1 MRYIFF
7 CSLLLI
13 VCHST
18 SAQNGTVKDIDGNVY
33 KTVKI
38 GTQIW
43 MAENLKTAHYRD
55 GSPITEMEDSTQ
67 WVNAANSNSQTGTWC
82 YYDNN
87 AENNTTYGKLYNWYA
102 VADTHHLCPTGWH
115 VPSDREWIVLE
126 RYLGGDG
133 IAGGKMKA
141 TTLWKAPNCRADNSS
156 GFTALPAGKHDIY
169 GTSVFLSREGYF
181 WSCTEYNST
190 SRSAWFIALGYNGN
204 NAFRNSSYKGLGLSV
219 RCVGD

>member
-1 MRYIFF
+1 MRHIFF
-7 CSLLLI
+7 YSFLI
-13 VCHST
+13 LCFNAF
-18 SAQNGTVKDIDGNVY
+18 AQNGTIKDIDGNVY
-33 KTVKI
+33 KTIKI
-38 GTQIW
+38 GTQVW
-43 MAENLKTAHYRD
+43 MAENLKTAHYGD
-55 GSPITEMEDSTQ
+55 GSLIAEIELDSLWESADETKTGA
-67 WVNAANSNSQTGTWC
+67 WSYYEGDSANNP
-82 YYDNN
+82 
-87 AENNTTYGKLYNWYA
+87 TYGKLYNWYA

-141 TTLWKAPNCRADNSS
+141 TTLWKAPNCHADNSS
-156 GFTALPAGKHDIY
+156 GFSALPAGKHDIY

-181 WSCTEYNST
+181 WSSTEYNST
-190 SRSAWFIALGYNGN
+190 SRSAWFLALGYNGN